1 MSAQSQNPDNIY
13 TQQVKHLLSLVY
25 PQESGF
31 GSIFEDARHYF
42 SLSTTLEQHTADLKA
57 QLLKLKDRKD
67 KEVLAEQITQQIKNN
82 TQKLEEERLARLER
96 LETVCSKIISLCEG
110 ETWAETQ
117 QLSAKFLGTL
127 MLLTRGADGNFARV
141 HQRYKPIYKAV
152 LTLRLA
158 DRLLDH
164 DTIAHSYLSKYREA
178 ISRFRNDQYWKEKW
192 KTELGIPLIS
202 AALLQDIGLQ
212 SPAALTILKGPDGDL
227 DEFRLL
233 DDSQR
238 KDLLKINYHFTMKY
252 LAEGLGIPK
261 YTGNIKD
268 ERDRFI
274 KVHSDASS
282 FLQQL
287 VKDAFL
293 SKTGLGE
300 LVKIPQIYVSIVL
313 STKSDYT
320 RLDLPKGYLLIEQL
334 AKKGS
339 LNKHLAQDF
348 TNLVG
353 YFPQGFGITFIP
365 TNEKGQEKN
374 QYEYAIVVGLNPA
387 KPAEPICKVVT
398 RNQKFVTSGAQEVID
413 KSRNL
418 YFPAN
423 RKKLMRLGE
432 ARLGEIMAQLSNNFT
447 QNSLDELVPS
457 FWEPHDFFGFKK
469 HQNLWTKN
477 N

>member
-141 HQRYKPIYKAV
+141 HQRYKPIYKSV

-192 KTELGIPLIS
+192 KTELSIPLIS

>member
-67 KEVLAEQITQQIKNN
+67 KEVLAGQLTQQIKNN

-158 DRLLDH
+158 DRLLAH

-178 ISRFRNDQYWKEKW
+178 IARFRNDQYWKDKW

-212 SPAALTILKGPDGDL
+212 SSAALTILKGPDGDL

-233 DDSQR
+233 DESQR

-252 LAEGLGIPK
+252 LADGLGIPK
-261 YTGNIKD
+261 YTGNVKD

>member
-1 MSAQSQNPDNIY
+1 VSSQSQNPDNIY
-13 TQQVKHLLSLVY
+13 TQQVKQLLSLVY
-25 PQESGF
+25 PNETGF

-42 SLSTTLEQHTADLKA
+42 TLTTTLEQHTTDLKE
-57 QLLKLKDRKD
+57 QLIKIKDRKD
-67 KEVLAEQITQQIKNN
+67 KEVLASQLAKQIKNN
-82 TQKLEEERLARLER
+82 NEKLEEERLARLER
-96 LETVCSKIISLCEG
+96 LEAVCAKVIKLCEG

-127 MLLTRGADGNFARV
+127 MLLTRGADGNFAKV
-141 HQRYKPIYKAV
+141 HQRYKPLYKAV
-152 LTLRLA
+152 LTLRLT

-178 ISRFRNDQYWKEKW
+178 ISRFRNDQYWKDKW
-192 KTELGIPLIS
+192 KAELGVPLIA

-212 SPAALTILKGPDGDL
+212 SPAALTILRGKDGDL

-233 DDSQR
+233 DEEQR
-238 KDLLKINYHFTMKY
+238 KNLLKINYHFSMKY
-252 LAEGLGIPK
+252 LSDGLGIPK
-261 YTGNIKD
+261 YTGNMKE

-274 KVHSDASS
+274 KTHTEASE

-293 SKTGLGE
+293 SKSGLGE

-334 AKKGS
+334 AKKGN
-339 LNKHLAQDF
+339 LNKYLAQDF
-348 TNLVG
+348 MNLVG
-353 YFPQGFGITFIP
+353 YFPQGFGVAFIP
-365 TNEKGQEKN
+365 TNEKGEEKN

-398 RNQKFVTSGAQEVID
+398 RNQNFITSGALEVIER
-413 KSRNL
+413 SRNL

-432 ARLGEIMAQLSNNFT
+432 ARLSEIMSQLSSNFS
-447 QNSLDELVPS
+447 QESLDDLVPS

-469 HQNLWTKN
+469 HQNIWAKN
-477 N
+477 I

>member
-1 MSAQSQNPDNIY
+1 MSTQSQNPDNIY

-42 SLSTTLEQHTADLKA
+42 SLSTMLEQHTADLKA

-67 KEVLAEQITQQIKNN
+67 KEVLADQLLQQIKNN

-158 DRLLDH
+158 DRLLAH

-178 ISRFRNDQYWKEKW
+178 ISRFRNDQYWKDKW

-212 SPAALTILKGPDGDL
+212 SSAALTILKGPDGDL

-233 DDSQR
+233 DESQR

-252 LAEGLGIPK
+252 LADGLGIPK
-261 YTGNIKD
+261 YTGNVKD

-293 SKTGLGE
+293 SQTGLGE

-353 YFPQGFGITFIP
+353 YFPQGFGIAFIP

-398 RNQKFVTSGAQEVID
+398 RNQKFVTSGVQEVID

-423 RKKLMRLGE
+423 RKRLMRLGE
-432 ARLGEIMAQLSNNFT
+432 ARLEEIMAQLSSNFT
-447 QNSLDELVPS
+447 KNSLDDLVPS

>member
-1 MSAQSQNPDNIY
+1 MSSQSQNPDNIY
-13 TQQVKHLLSLVY
+13 TQQVKQLLSLVY
-25 PQESGF
+25 PKETGF

-42 SLSTTLEQHTADLKA
+42 TLTTTLEQHTTDLKE
-57 QLLKLKDRKD
+57 QLLKIKDKKD
-67 KEVLAEQITQQIKNN
+67 KEVLASQLAKQIKNN
-82 TQKLEEERLARLER
+82 NEKLEEERLARLER
-96 LETVCSKIISLCEG
+96 LDAVCTKMIKLCEG

-127 MLLTRGADGNFARV
+127 MLLTRGAEGNFAKV

-152 LTLRLA
+152 LTLRLT

-178 ISRFRNDQYWKEKW
+178 ISRFRNDQYWKDKW
-192 KTELGIPLIS
+192 KAELGVPLIA

-212 SPAALTILKGPDGDL
+212 SPAALTILKGKDGDL

-233 DDSQR
+233 DEEQR
-238 KDLLKINYHFTMKY
+238 KNLLKINYHFTMKY
-252 LAEGLGIPK
+252 LSDGLGIPN
-261 YTGNIKD
+261 YTGNVRE

-274 KVHSDASS
+274 LAHTQASE

-313 STKSDYT
+313 STKADYT

-348 TNLVG
+348 MNLVG
-353 YFPQGFGITFIP
+353 YFPQGFGVAFIP
-365 TNEKGQEKN
+365 KNEKGEEKN
-374 QYEYAIVVGLNPA
+374 QFEYAIVTGLNPA

-398 RNQKFVTSGAQEVID
+398 RNQNFVTSGAQEVIE

-432 ARLGEIMAQLSNNFT
+432 ARLSEIMSQLSSNFS
-447 QNSLDELVPS
+447 QESLDDLVPS

-469 HQNLWTKN
+469 HQNIWAKN
-477 N
+477 T